1 MALAAALI
9 TALVAAATVY
19 NVVAVVAAG
28 FDCPKTLYVVA
39 IKFLY
44 PPINKN
50 GLNVS
55 AVLTLPEAFLSNH
68 NTVVSVGAVLD

>member
-1 MALAAALI
+1 MILRMKKKKK
-9 TALVAAATVY
+9 VDCY

-55 AVLTLPEAFLSNH
+55 VLTTPDAFLSNH
-68 NTVVSVGAVLD
+68 NTVVSIGAVSD

>member
-1 MALAAALI
+1 MLIVLI

-55 AVLTLPEAFLSNH
+55 PEPAPLVPALPVYPRLPALP
-68 NTVVSVGAVLD
+68 V